1 LSNREIRDNSFKEI
15 LDNPGLFADFIKDF
29 LADKLPIL
37 KDVKPE
43 NIEDYKKDFYPI
55 DTDSK
60 HADVV
65 KKITV
70 KDNTLFVIALA
81 EHQSSVDHRM
91 SFRLLVYTVF
101 ILLEYEKE
109 AEKADRG
116 ITKKK
121 GFTYPPVIPIVYYD
135 GKAEWTAPLDFLYKT
150 KRHDLFYKYIPKFEY
165 ELIDLNKYGDAD
177 IMKFKD
183 GLSAFL
189 LMEKLRDQPDAYEFL
204 KGKLGYIR
212 SLNID
217 DNIKELLIRIFEGMR
232 DIIKIPPEMM
242 EEVADNI
249 KKGGAQAM
257 FEGLLEAFEEKNAQI
272 ERAFEALAEKDEA
285 LAEKEEEKET
295 AAKKMY
301 SKGQSVEDIAD
312 WLNLPLE
319 RVIEIT
325 RSLN

>member
-1 LSNREIRDNSFKEI
+1 MDNSR
-15 LDNPGLFADFIKDF
+15 LFADFIRDF

-43 NIEDYKKDFYPI
+43 NIEDYKKDFYPV

-65 KKITV
+65 KKITIR
-70 KDNTLFVIALA
+70 DNTLFVIALA

-91 SFRLLVYTVF
+91 SFRLLVYIVF
-101 ILLEYEKE
+101 ILIEYEKE

-116 ITKKK
+116 ITKRK

-135 GKAEWTAPLDFLYKT
+135 GKAEWTAPLDFLYKI
-150 KRHDLFYKYIPKFEY
+150 KRHDLFHKYIPKFEY
-165 ELIDLNKYGDAD
+165 ELINLNKYGDAD

-189 LMEKLRDQPDAYEFL
+189 LMEKLRGQPDAYEFL

-217 DNIKELLIRIFEGMR
+217 DNIKELMGRIFSGMTE
-232 DIIKIPPEMM
+232 IMKIPPEII
-242 EEVADNI
+242 EEVIENI
-249 KKGGAQAM
+249 SKGGASTM

-272 ERAFEALAEKDEA
+272 EAKNAKIEAKNAQVEKAFEALAEKERA
-285 LAEKEEEKET
+285 LSS

-301 SKGQSVEDIAD
+301 AKGLSVKDIAEVLD
-312 WLNLPLE
+312 LPSDK
-319 RVIEIT
+319 VIEIT
-325 RSLN
+325 KSLN